1 MTGINKR
8 SDFYFILTIVA
19 LVQLMIL
26 NGYKPKLRPYLLDN
40 ETKKIT
46 KRALKIVRM
55 INEDLGI
62 TNGKTRNPY
71 LKHSDDKN
79 STKLSET
86 SYKVNVKDELDKLD
100 KIETDVQ
107 GSKLDL
113 SDLKLPTKRN
123 STFMGSTDIKP
134 LTLKGS
140 EIKRFIKSHRK
151 QRVRYQDFTPTLHNS
166 RVSVQMDLP
175 QGIQISKIDQIH
187 NVYYGFRTR
196 VSLAYVNSFYDHL
209 SDFEMQNPH
218 LSFPMTRDSMTLTA
232 KVTFDKLGNIQKI
245 KMVRWS
251 DSPAIQQFFTKV
263 IDGIQSVPNPPK
275 DFVKNDTTFTIYY
288 TLKLN

>member
-1 MTGINKR
+1 MTEINRR
-8 SDFYFILTIVA
+8 SDFYFIFIIVA

-26 NGYKPKLRPYLLDN
+26 NGYKPKLNPYLLQD
-40 ETKKIT
+40 ETKKIN
-46 KRALKIVRM
+46 KRSLKIVEM
-55 INEDLGI
+55 INEDLGSA
-62 TNGKTRNPY
+62 TGKTRNPY
-71 LKHSDDKN
+71 LKFSDDKT

-86 SYKVNVKDELDKLD
+86 SYKVNAKEELDKLD
-100 KIETDVQ
+100 KIETDVR

-113 SDLKLPTKRN
+113 SDLKLPERTT
-123 STFMGSTDIKP
+123 SPLMDSPDIKP
-134 LTLKGS
+134 LTLKGD

-151 QRVRYQDFTPTLHNS
+151 QRVRYQEFTPTLNNS

-175 QGIQISKIDQIH
+175 QGIEISKIDQIQ

-218 LSFPMTRDSMTLTA
+218 LTFPMTRDSLTLTA

-245 KMVRWS
+245 QMVRWS
-251 DSPAIQQFFTKV
+251 DSKTIQDFFTKV

-275 DFVKNDTTFTIYY
+275 DFVKNDETFNIYY